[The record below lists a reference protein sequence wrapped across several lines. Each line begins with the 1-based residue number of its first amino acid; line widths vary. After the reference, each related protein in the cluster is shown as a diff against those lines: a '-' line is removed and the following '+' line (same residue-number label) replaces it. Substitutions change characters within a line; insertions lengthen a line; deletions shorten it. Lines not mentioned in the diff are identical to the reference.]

1 MMFLSRKRNKKS
13 RFKLF
18 SGNPTSASWGT
29 LIPTNVTRVVAGDDF
44 SFQPGVGVQAL
55 PVVAPFMGNVCVK
68 KEYFFIPDRI
78 YNIDRQLNFQGVTDT
93 PNTVYKPSMAPPIPF
108 DISVASGETISIEVS
123 DVQTA
128 YPVGSLSAIVGP
140 GSLADYMGEA
150 PGSLVTGVIDLT
162 PYVGYIDIYYNYYLN
177 QQYDLVPTSLAGTV
191 SDSAMEY
198 PFYLPVSALE
208 IYLRT
213 IKTTPNTSPAIRE
226 DESVSYSTNV
236 SAALKAVGA
245 MGPVDFGMFG
255 WSFFTGRQSLFQR
268 GFPSYYLEAW
278 LKTSS
283 FTDAAVDVSTSG
295 NSVSMRNITFASRM
309 QRYMDL
315 AFAGGGRNSDFYE
328 SQFDVKLSQDNT
340 CPAFLGSDSFDM
352 NVNTLYQTTGFDDN
366 SSPLGSFSGQLSGG
380 TRFRRRNYH
389 FNDDGYFMEITSI
402 VPRVYYPSYINP
414 TSRQISL
421 GQQYA
426 PALDN
431 IAMQG
436 LKASTVFGEVQSLGA
451 TNPSYANAAL
461 TIPGFKLQAVNYVGY
476 EPAWSELMT
485 AVSKPHGRLCNDL
498 DYWVLSRDY
507 GRNISHVMDSPAYSD
522 FIKAAGTYVD
532 ELSLQRLTAFFKRIY
547 VSPSSCPY
555 ILCGD
560 FNYVFYDQRPT
571 AENFILDNVA
581 DIVVFREKSK
591 VNVATTL

>member
-1 MMFLSRKRNKKS
+1 M
-13 RFKLF
+13 
-18 SGNPTSASWGT
+18 
-29 LIPTNVTRVVAGDDF
+29 
-44 SFQPGVGVQAL
+44 
-55 PVVAPFMGNVCVK
+55 
-68 KEYFFIPDRI
+68 
-78 YNIDRQLNFQGVTDT
+78 
-93 PNTVYKPSMAPPIPF
+93 
-108 DISVASGETISIEVS
+108 
-123 DVQTA
+123 
-128 YPVGSLSAIVGP
+128 
-140 GSLADYMGEA
+140 
-150 PGSLVTGVIDLT
+150 
-162 PYVGYIDIYYNYYLN
+162 
-177 QQYDLVPTSLAGTV
+177 VPTSLAGTV
-191 SDSAMEY
+191 ADSAMEY
-198 PFYLPVSALE
+198 PYFLPVSELE

-213 IKTTPNTSPAIRE
+213 IKTTPNISPAERV
-226 DESVSYSTNV
+226 DDAVSYSTNV
-236 SAALKAVGA
+236 RAALEAVGSAAFK
-245 MGPVDFGMFG
+245 
-255 WSFFTGRQSLFQR
+255 WNFFTGRQSLFQR
-268 GFPSYYLEAW
+268 SFPSYYLEAW

-283 FTDAAVDVSTSG
+283 FTDAAVDISTSG

-328 SQFDVKLSQDNT
+328 SQFDVKLGQDNT

-352 NVNTLYQTTGFDDN
+352 NVNTLYQTTGFED
-366 SSPLGSFSGQLSGG
+366 SASPLGAFSGQLSGG

-436 LKASTVFGEVQSLGA
+436 LKASTVFGEVQNIGTA
-451 TNPSYANAAL
+451 DVSYKNSAL
-461 TIPGFKLQAVNYVGY
+461 FIPGFKARELDYIGY

-498 DYWVLSRDY
+498 DYWVISRDY
-507 GRNISHVMDSPAYSD
+507 GRTLSYVMDTPAYKE
-522 FIKAAGTYVD
+522 FIKAAGTYID

>member
-18 SGNPTSASWGT
+18 SGNPTSTGWGT
-29 LIPTNVTRVVAGDDF
+29 LVPTNVTRVIAGDDF

-55 PVVAPFMGNVCVK
+55 PIVAPFMGSVCVK

-78 YNIDRQLNFQGVTDT
+78 YNVDRQLNFQGVTDT

-108 DISVASGETISIEVS
+108 DILNPVGAKIAISVS
-123 DVQTA
+123 DIQTNL
-128 YPVGSLSAIVGP
+128 PLKSLANIVGP

-150 PGSLVTGVIDLT
+150 PGSIVTGVIDLT
-162 PYVGYIDIYYNYYLN
+162 PYIGYIDIYYNYYLN

-198 PFYLPVSALE
+198 PYYLSVSELE
-208 IYLRT
+208 TYLRN
-213 IKTTPNTSPAIRE
+213 IKTKSNISPAVRE
-226 DESVSYSTNV
+226 GDSVSYSTNV
-236 SAALKAVGA
+236 WAALNATDSEA
-245 MGPVDFGMFG
+245 FT
-255 WSFFTGRQSLFQR
+255 WNFFTGRQSLFQR

-283 FTDAAVDVSTSG
+283 FSDAAVDVSTSG
-295 NSVSMRNITFASRM
+295 STVSMRNITFASRM

-328 SQFDVKLSQDNT
+328 SQFDVKLTQDNT

-352 NVNTLYQTTGFDDN
+352 NVNTLYQTTGFEDS

-402 VPRVYYPSYINP
+402 IPRVYYPSYINP

-436 LKASTVFGEVQSLGA
+436 LKASTIFGEVQNLGA
-451 TNPSYANAAL
+451 SDTSYADSIL
-461 TIPGFKLQAVNYVGY
+461 IIPGFKAQNNQYVGY

-507 GRNISHVMDSPAYSD
+507 GRNLSSVMDSKAYGD
-522 FIKAAGTYVD
+522 FISAAGTDID

-571 AENFILDNVA
+571 AENFVLDNVA

>member
-29 LIPTNVTRVVAGDDF
+29 LIPTNLTRVVAGDDF

-55 PVVAPFMGNVCVK
+55 PIVAPFMGNVCVK

-93 PNTVYKPSMAPPIPF
+93 PNTVYKPSMAPGVPYDLTASPSEEIWISLGDMQNLVPSGNLA
-108 DISVASGETISIEVS
+108 DIVA
-123 DVQTA
+123 
-128 YPVGSLSAIVGP
+128 P

-150 PGSLVTGVIDLT
+150 PGSIVTGVIDLT
-162 PYVGYIDIYYNYYLN
+162 PYIGYIDIYYNYYLN
-177 QQYDLVPTSLAGTV
+177 QQYDLVPTALAGTV
-191 SDSAMEY
+191 SDSALEY
-198 PFYLPVSALE
+198 PYYLTVSELE
-208 IYLRT
+208 TYLRT

-226 DESVSYSTNV
+226 DSSASYSTNV
-236 SAALKAVGA
+236 QAAINAVGSEA
-245 MGPVDFGMFG
+245 FKWP
-255 WSFFTGRQSLFQR
+255 FFASRQSLFQR

-283 FTDAAVDVSTSG
+283 FSDAAVDISTVG

-328 SQFDVKLSQDNT
+328 SQFDVKLNQDNT

-352 NVNTLYQTTGFDDN
+352 NVNTLYQTTGFEDG
-366 SSPLGSFSGQLSGG
+366 SSPLGAFSGQLSGG

-431 IAMQG
+431 IAMQ
-436 LKASTVFGEVQSLGA
+436 AIQARTVFGETQNVDA
-451 TNPSYANAAL
+451 TTVNYTASNL
-461 TIPGFKLQAVNYVGY
+461 VIPGFSVVNDSIGY

-498 DYWVLSRDY
+498 DYWVLTRDY
-507 GRNISHVMDSPAYSD
+507 GRNLSYIMDTKAYQD
-522 FIKAAGTYVD
+522 FIAAVGGHVE

-547 VSPSSCPY
+547 DSPSSCPY

-560 FNYVFYDQRPT
+560 FNYVFYDQRLT
-571 AENFILDNVA
+571 AENFVLDNVA

>member
-29 LIPTNVTRVVAGDDF
+29 LIPTNVTRVIAGDDF

-55 PVVAPFMGNVCVK
+55 PIVAPFLGNVCVK

-78 YNIDRQLNFQGVTDT
+78 YNIERQLNFQGVTDT
-93 PNTVYKPSMAPPIPF
+93 PNTVYKPTMAPPVPF
-108 DISVASGETISIEVS
+108 DIDSSTGGEISISLSEVQS
-123 DVQTA
+123 NL
-128 YPVGSLSAIVGP
+128 PNGSLGEIVGP

-150 PGSLVTGVIDLT
+150 PGSIVTEVLDLT
-162 PYVGYIDIYYNYYLN
+162 PYIGYIDIYYNYYLN
-177 QQYDLVPTSLAGTV
+177 QQYNLVPTSLAGTV
-191 SDSAMEY
+191 SDSMMDY
-198 PFYLPVSALE
+198 PYYLYVSDLE
-208 IYLRT
+208 AYLRT
-213 IKTTPNTSPAIRE
+213 IKTTPNTRPAIRE
-226 DESVSYSTNV
+226 NSAVSYSTNV
-236 SAALKAVGA
+236 DAALKAVSYKVFDW
-245 MGPVDFGMFG
+245 P
-255 WSFFTGRQSLFQR
+255 FFTGRQSLFQR
-268 GFPSYYLEAW
+268 AFPSYYLEAW

-283 FTDAAVDVSTSG
+283 FTDAAVDVSTAG

-328 SQFDVKLSQDNT
+328 SQFDVKLDQDNA

-352 NVNTLYQTTGFDDN
+352 NVNTLYQTTGFEDN

-414 TSRQISL
+414 TSRQFSL

-436 LKASTVFGEVQSLGA
+436 LKASTVFGEVKSLGA
-451 TNPSYANAAL
+451 TTPTYTNGAL
-461 TIPGFKLQAVNYVGY
+461 TVPGFVLQDSNYVGY

-507 GRNISHVMDSPAYSD
+507 GRNISHVMDSKAYSN
-522 FIKAAGTYVD
+522 FISAAGLYID

-560 FNYVFYDQRPT
+560 FNYVFYDQRAT

>member
-29 LIPTNVTRVVAGDDF
+29 LIPTNVTRVIAGDDF

-55 PVVAPFMGNVCVK
+55 PIVAPFMGSVCIK

-78 YNIDRQLNFQGVTDT
+78 YNVDRQLNFQGVTDT

-108 DISVASGETISIEVS
+108 DITISSGQAIEIPVS
-123 DVQTA
+123 DVQTNL
-128 YPVGSLSAIVGP
+128 PLGSLGNIVGP
-140 GSLADYMGEA
+140 SSLADYMGEA
-150 PGSLVTGVIDLT
+150 PGSIVTGVIDLT
-162 PYVGYIDIYYNYYLN
+162 PYIGYIDIYYNYYLN

-191 SDSAMEY
+191 SDSAMDY
-198 PFYLPVSALE
+198 PYYLTVNELE
-208 IYLRT
+208 TYLRN
-213 IKTTPNTSPAIRE
+213 IKTKSNISPAIRE
-226 DESVSYSTNV
+226 GDSASYSTNV
-236 SAALKAVGA
+236 QAALNATDSEA
-245 MGPVDFGMFG
+245 FT
-255 WSFFTGRQSLFQR
+255 WNFFTGRQSLFQR

-283 FTDAAVDVSTSG
+283 FTDAAIDISTSG

-352 NVNTLYQTTGFDDN
+352 NVNTLYQTTGFEDN
-366 SSPLGSFSGQLSGG
+366 SSPLGAFSGQLSGG

-436 LKASTVFGEVQSLGA
+436 LKASTVFGEVQNLGA
-451 TNPSYANAAL
+451 TAVSYNKYSL
-461 TIPGFKLQAVNYVGY
+461 IIPGFKMQDLDYVGY

-498 DYWVLSRDY
+498 DYWVVSRDY
-507 GRNISHVMDSPAYSD
+507 GRNLSSVMDSKAYGD
-522 FIKAAGTYVD
+522 FISAAGTGIN

-560 FNYVFYDQRPT
+560 FNYVFYDQRAT
-571 AENFILDNVA
+571 AENFVLDNVA

>member
-29 LIPTNVTRVVAGDDF
+29 LIPTNVTRVIAGDDF

-55 PVVAPFMGNVCVK
+55 PIVAPFMGNVCVK

-78 YNIDRQLNFQGVTDT
+78 YNVDRQLNFQGVTDT
-93 PNTVYKPSMAPPIPF
+93 PNTVYKPSMAPPVPF
-108 DISVASGETISIEVS
+108 DILNPSGAKIAISVS
-123 DVQTA
+123 DVQTNL
-128 YPVGSLSAIVGP
+128 PLRSLGNIVAP

-150 PGSLVTGVIDLT
+150 PGSIVTGVIDLT
-162 PYVGYIDIYYNYYLN
+162 PYIGYIDIYYNYYLN

-191 SDSAMEY
+191 SDSATEY
-198 PFYLPVSALE
+198 PYYLTVSELE
-208 IYLRT
+208 TYLRN
-213 IKTTPNTSPAIRE
+213 IKTKSNPSPAVR
-226 DESVSYSTNV
+226 DNDAVSYSTNV
-236 SAALKAVGA
+236 WAALNASDSEA
-245 MGPVDFGMFG
+245 FT

-283 FTDAAVDVSTSG
+283 FSDAAVDVSTSG
-295 NSVSMRNITFASRM
+295 STVSMRNITFASRM

-328 SQFDVKLSQDNT
+328 SQFDVKLNQDNT

-352 NVNTLYQTTGFDDN
+352 NVNALYQTTGFEDN

-451 TNPSYANAAL
+451 PNPTYDSSIL
-461 TIPGFKLQAVNYVGY
+461 TISGFKLQDNKYVGY

-507 GRNISHVMDSPAYSD
+507 GRNLASVMDSKAYSD
-522 FIKAAGTYVD
+522 FIAAAGTGID

-571 AENFILDNVA
+571 AENFVLDNVA

>member
-55 PVVAPFMGNVCVK
+55 PIVAPFLGSVCVK

-78 YNIDRQLNFQGVTDT
+78 YNVDRQLNFQGVTDT
-93 PNTVYKPSMAPPIPF
+93 PNAVYKPSMAPPIPF
-108 DISVASGETISIEVS
+108 DTANPSGGEIDISVS
-123 DVQTA
+123 DMQTDS
-128 YPVGSLSAIVGP
+128 PLGSLSNIVGP

-150 PGSLVTGVIDLT
+150 PGSIVAGVIDLT
-162 PYVGYIDIYYNYYLN
+162 PYIGYIDIYYNYYLN

-191 SDSAMEY
+191 SDRAMEY
-198 PFYLPVSALE
+198 PYYLSASELE
-208 IYLRT
+208 TYLRN
-213 IKTTPNTSPAIRE
+213 IKTISIISPAIRE
-226 DESVSYSTNV
+226 DNSVSFSTNV
-236 SAALKAVGA
+236 EAALKAVGSA
-245 MGPVDFGMFG
+245 AFY

-283 FTDAAVDVSTSG
+283 FADAAVDISTSG

-328 SQFDVKLSQDNT
+328 SQFDVKLTQDNT

-352 NVNTLYQTTGFDDN
+352 NVNTLYQTTGFEDN
-366 SSPLGSFSGQLSGG
+366 SSPLGAFSGQLSGG

-402 VPRVYYPSYINP
+402 IPRVYYPSYINP
-414 TSRQISL
+414 TSRQTSL

-436 LKASTVFGEVQSLGA
+436 LKASTVFGEVHNIGA
-451 TNPSYANAAL
+451 LNQSYANNVL
-461 TIPGFKLQAVNYVGY
+461 TIPGFKTQNLNYIGY

-498 DYWVLSRDY
+498 DYWALSRDY
-507 GRNISHVMDSPAYSD
+507 GRTLSYIMDSPAYSD
-522 FIKAAGTYVD
+522 FIKAVGTHVD

-560 FNYVFYDQRPT
+560 FNYVFYDQRAA

>member
-13 RFKLF
+13 RFKLL

-44 SFQPGVGVQAL
+44 SFQPSVGVQAL
-55 PVVAPFMGNVCVK
+55 PIVAPFLGNVCVK

-78 YNIDRQLNFQGVTDT
+78 YNIERQLNFQGVTDT
-93 PNTVYKPSMAPPIPF
+93 PNTVHKPSVAPPIPF
-108 DISVASGETISIEVS
+108 DISNPSGDEVGIAVS
-123 DVQTA
+123 DVQTNL
-128 YPVGSLSAIVGP
+128 PLGSLSMIVGP

-150 PGSLVTGVIDLT
+150 PGSIVTGVLDFT
-162 PYVGYIDIYYNYYLN
+162 PYIGYIDIYYNYYLN

-191 SDSAMEY
+191 SDSMMEY
-198 PFYLPVSALE
+198 PYYMPVSYLE
-208 IYLRT
+208 TYLRT
-213 IKTTPNTSPAIRE
+213 IKTTPNTSPAVRE
-226 DESVSYSTNV
+226 GSDASYSTNV
-236 SAALKAVGA
+236 EAALKAFNYA
-245 MGPVDFGMFG
+245 AFDWPH
-255 WSFFTGRQSLFQR
+255 FTGRQSLFQR
-268 GFPSYYLEAW
+268 AFPSYYLEAW
-278 LKTSS
+278 LNTSS
-283 FTDAAVDVSTSG
+283 FVDAAVDISTAG
-295 NSVSMRNITFASRM
+295 NSVTMRNITFASRM

-328 SQFDVKLSQDNT
+328 SQFDVKLDQDNT

-352 NVNTLYQTTGFDDN
+352 NVNTLYQTTGFEDN
-366 SSPLGSFSGQLSGG
+366 SSPLGAFSGQLSGG

-451 TNPSYANAAL
+451 TAPKYANYFL
-461 TIPGFKLQAVNYVGY
+461 NVPGFKLQDVDYVGY

-485 AVSKPHGRLCNDL
+485 AVSKPHGRLCGDL

-507 GRNISHVMDSPAYSD
+507 GRNISHVMDSVAYGD
-522 FIKAAGTYVD
+522 FASAAGSSID
-532 ELSLQRLTAFFKRIY
+532 ELSLQRLAAFFKRIY

-560 FNYVFYDQRPT
+560 FNYVFYDQRTT
-571 AENFILDNVA
+571 AENFVLDNVA

>member
-55 PVVAPFMGNVCVK
+55 PIVAPFMGNVCVK

-93 PNTVYKPSMAPPIPF
+93 PKTVYKPSMAPPMPYDPTVSASEEIA
-108 DISVASGETISIEVS
+108 ISFTDMQTKAPSGDLSTIVA
-123 DVQTA
+123 
-128 YPVGSLSAIVGP
+128 P

-150 PGSLVTGVIDLT
+150 PGSIVVGVIDLT
-162 PYVGYIDIYYNYYLN
+162 PYIGYIDIYYNYYLN
-177 QQYDLVPTSLAGTV
+177 QQYNLVPTSLAGTV
-191 SDSAMEY
+191 SDSALEY
-198 PFYLPVSALE
+198 PYYLDVSELE
-208 IYLRT
+208 SYLRT

-226 DESVSYSTNV
+226 DSSVSYSTNV
-236 SAALKAVGA
+236 QAAINAVGSSA
-245 MGPVDFGMFG
+245 FN

-268 GFPSYYLEAW
+268 AFPSYYLEAW

-283 FTDAAVDVSTSG
+283 FTDAAVNVSVSG
-295 NSVSMRNITFASRM
+295 NSASMRNITFASRM

-352 NVNTLYQTTGFDDN
+352 NVNTLYQTTGFDNDT
-366 SSPLGSFSGQLSGG
+366 SPLGSFSGQLSGG

-436 LKASTVFGEVQSLGA
+436 LKASTVFGETQNSDATTVRYTSPSLV
-451 TNPSYANAAL
+451 
-461 TIPGFKLQAVNYVGY
+461 IPGFRVQDAYIGY

-485 AVSKPHGRLCNDL
+485 AVSKSHGRLCNDL
-498 DYWVLSRDY
+498 DYWVLTRDY
-507 GRNISHVMDSPAYSD
+507 GRNISYIMDTKAYQD
-522 FIKAAGTYVD
+522 FVAAAGD
-532 ELSLQRLTAFFKRIY
+532 SIEELSLQRLTAFFKRIY
-547 VSPSSCPY
+547 DSPSSCPY

>member
-29 LIPTNVTRVVAGDDF
+29 LIPTNVTRVIAGDDF

-55 PVVAPFMGNVCVK
+55 PIVAPFLGNVCVK

-108 DISVASGETISIEVS
+108 DITRTSGDAISFSVSTL
-123 DVQTA
+123 QTDS
-128 YPVGSLSAIVGP
+128 PGGSLGCIVGP

-150 PGSLVTGVIDLT
+150 PGSIVTNVIDLT
-162 PYVGYIDIYYNYYLN
+162 PYIGYIDIYYNYYLN
-177 QQYDLVPTSLAGTV
+177 QQYDLIPTCLAGTV
-191 SDSAMEY
+191 SDSAIEY
-198 PFYLPVSALE
+198 PYYLFVSELE
-208 IYLRT
+208 SYLRT
-213 IKTTPNTSPAIRE
+213 IKTTPITSPAIRE
-226 DESVSYSTNV
+226 DDSASYSTNV
-236 SAALKAVGA
+236 DAALKTVNSEA
-245 MGPVDFGMFG
+245 FL
-255 WSFFTGRQSLFQR
+255 WQFFTGRQSLFQR
-268 GFPSYYLEAW
+268 GFPSYYLETW

-283 FTDAAVDVSTSG
+283 FVDAAADVSTSG
-295 NSVSMRNITFASRM
+295 GSVSMRNITFASRM

-352 NVNTLYQTTGFDDN
+352 NVNTLYQTTGFEDS
-366 SSPLGSFSGQLSGG
+366 SSPLGAFSGQLSGG

-414 TSRQISL
+414 TSRQVSL

-436 LKASTVFGEVQSLGA
+436 LKASTVFGEVQNLGVV
-451 TNPSYANAAL
+451 NPTYANSTL
-461 TIPGFKLQAVNYVGY
+461 VVPGFRVQNLDYIGY

-507 GRNISHVMDSPAYSD
+507 GRNISSLMDTPAYKE
-522 FIKAAGTYVD
+522 FVKVAGTGID

-571 AENFILDNVA
+571 AENFVLDNVA

-591 VNVATTL
+591 VNVSTTL

>member
-29 LIPTNVTRVVAGDDF
+29 LIPTNVTRVIAGDDF

-55 PVVAPFMGNVCVK
+55 PIVAPFMGSVCVK

-93 PNTVYKPSMAPPIPF
+93 PNTVYKPSIAPPIPF
-108 DISVASGETISIEVS
+108 DIEKSSGDKIDLKVADI
-123 DVQTA
+123 QTDL
-128 YPVGSLSAIVGP
+128 PTGSLGCIVGP

-150 PGSLVTGVIDLT
+150 PGSIVTGIIDLT
-162 PYVGYIDIYYNYYLN
+162 PYIGYLDIYYNYYVN
-177 QQYDLVPTSLAGTV
+177 QQYDLIPTSLAGTL
-191 SDSAMEY
+191 SDSSLEY
-198 PFYLPVSALE
+198 PYYLTVSELE
-208 IYLRT
+208 TYLRN
-213 IKTTPNTSPAIRE
+213 IKTKQNISPAVR
-226 DESVSYSTNV
+226 SGSVVSYSTNV
-236 SAALKAVGA
+236 WAALNAVDAAQSG
-245 MGPVDFGMFG
+245 VFG

-268 GFPSYYLEAW
+268 SFPSYYLEAW

-283 FTDAAVDVSTSG
+283 FSDAAIDVSTSG

-352 NVNTLYQTTGFDDN
+352 NVNTLYQTTGFEDT
-366 SSPLGSFSGQLSGG
+366 SSPLGAFSGQLSGG

-451 TNPSYANAAL
+451 TGVSYANSFL
-461 TIPGFKLQAVNYVGY
+461 SIPGFKLQDVNYIGY

-507 GRNISHVMDSPAYSD
+507 GRNLLSVMDTPAYKN
-522 FIKAAGTYVD
+522 FIAAAVPHTE
-532 ELSLQRLTAFFKRIY
+532 ELSLQRLVAFLRRIY

-571 AENFILDNVA
+571 AENFVLDNVA

>member
-29 LIPTNVTRVVAGDDF
+29 LIPTNVTRVIAGDDF

-55 PVVAPFMGNVCVK
+55 PIVAPFMGSVCVK

-108 DISVASGETISIEVS
+108 DVGTPMGDKIDIKVS
-123 DVQTA
+123 DIQTDLPSA
-128 YPVGSLSAIVGP
+128 SLGLIVGP

-150 PGSLVTGVIDLT
+150 PGSIVTGVIDLT
-162 PYVGYIDIYYNYYLN
+162 PYIGYIDIYYNYYLN
-177 QQYDLVPTSLAGTV
+177 QQYSLVPTSLAGTV
-191 SDSAMEY
+191 AD
-198 PFYLPVSALE
+198 SALE
-208 IYLRT
+208 YPYYLAVSELENYLRT
-213 IKTTPNTSPAIRE
+213 IKTTPNTSPAIRA
-226 DESVSYSTNV
+226 DDSASYSTNV
-236 SAALKAVGA
+236 DAALNAVSGEA
-245 MGPVDFGMFG
+245 FL
-255 WSFFTGRQSLFQR
+255 WNFFTGRQSLFQR

-283 FTDAAVDVSTSG
+283 FTDAAVDISVSG

-352 NVNTLYQTTGFDDN
+352 NVNTLYQTTGFEDN
-366 SSPLGSFSGQLSGG
+366 SSPLGAFSGQLSGG

-436 LKASTVFGEVQSLGA
+436 LKASTVFGEVQNLGA
-451 TNPSYANAAL
+451 VDVSYANSL
-461 TIPGFKLQAVNYVGY
+461 LSIPGFKLQDLNYIGY

-507 GRNISHVMDSPAYSD
+507 GRNLASVMDAPAYRD

>member
-18 SGNPTSASWGT
+18 SGNPTSTGWGT
-29 LIPTNVTRVVAGDDF
+29 LIPTNVTRVIAGDDF
-44 SFQPGVGVQAL
+44 SIQPGVGVQAL
-55 PVVAPFMGNVCVK
+55 PIVAPFMGNVCIK

-78 YNIDRQLNFQGVTDT
+78 YNVDRQLNFQGVTDT
-93 PNTVYKPSMAPPIPF
+93 PNAVYKPSMAPPVPF
-108 DISVASGETISIEVS
+108 DILNPSGAKISILVS
-123 DVQTA
+123 DLQTNLPLKA
-128 YPVGSLSAIVGP
+128 LGDIVGP

-150 PGSLVTGVIDLT
+150 PGSIVTGVIDLT
-162 PYVGYIDIYYNYYLN
+162 PYIGYIDIYYNYYLN

-191 SDSAMEY
+191 SDSALEY
-198 PFYLPVSALE
+198 PYYLTVSELE
-208 IYLRT
+208 TYLRN
-213 IKTTPNTSPAIRE
+213 IKTKSNFSPAIRE
-226 DESVSYSTNV
+226 NVSASYSTNV
-236 SAALKAVGA
+236 EAALNAVDSEA
-245 MGPVDFGMFG
+245 FT
-255 WSFFTGRQSLFQR
+255 WNFFTGRQSLFQR

-283 FTDAAVDVSTSG
+283 FSDAAVDVSTSG
-295 NSVSMRNITFASRM
+295 STVSMRNITFASRM

-328 SQFDVKLSQDNT
+328 SQFDVKLNQDNT

-352 NVNTLYQTTGFDDN
+352 NVNTLYQTTGFEDS
-366 SSPLGSFSGQLSGG
+366 SSPLGAFSGQLSGG

-451 TNPSYANAAL
+451 TAVSYANSAL
-461 TIPGFKLQAVNYVGY
+461 SIPGFKAQNNKYVGY

-507 GRNISHVMDSPAYSD
+507 GRNLVSVMDSKAYSD
-522 FIKAAGTYVD
+522 FITAAGTGID
-532 ELSLQRLTAFFKRIY
+532 ELSLQRLTAFLKRIY

>member
-55 PVVAPFMGNVCVK
+55 PIVAPFMGNVSVK

-78 YNIDRQLNFQGVTDT
+78 YNVNRQLNFQGVTDT
-93 PNTVYKPSMAPPIPF
+93 PNTVYKPSIAPPIPF
-108 DISVASGETISIEVS
+108 DATSPSGDKIGISLS
-123 DVQTA
+123 DLQSNL
-128 YPVGSLSAIVGP
+128 PLGSLGEIVGP

-150 PGSLVTGVIDLT
+150 PGSIVVSAIDLT
-162 PYVGYIDIYYNYYLN
+162 PYIGYMDIYYNYYLN

-191 SDSAMEY
+191 SDSAREY
-198 PFYLPVSALE
+198 PYYLKVSALE
-208 IYLRT
+208 NYLRA
-213 IKTTPNTSPAIRE
+213 IKTTPNTSPAIRAN
-226 DESVSYSTNV
+226 SRASYSTNV
-236 SAALKAVGA
+236 EAALESIDYEA
-245 MGPVDFGMFG
+245 FT
-255 WSFFTGRQSLFQR
+255 WNFFTGRQSLFQR

-283 FTDAAVDVSTSG
+283 FVDATVDVSTSG

-328 SQFDVKLSQDNT
+328 SQFDVKLNQDNT

-352 NVNTLYQTTGFDDN
+352 NVNTLYQTTGFEDS
-366 SSPLGSFSGQLSGG
+366 SSPLGAFSGQLSGG

-402 VPRVYYPSYINP
+402 VPRVYYPSYVNP

-436 LKASTVFGEVQSLGA
+436 LKVSTVFGEVQSIGA
-451 TNPSYANAAL
+451 TNPTYANSVL
-461 TIPGFKLQAVNYVGY
+461 SVPGFKVQDSEYVGY

-485 AVSKPHGRLCNDL
+485 AVSKSHGRLCNDL

-507 GRNISHVMDSPAYSD
+507 GRNLSHVMDSKAYKD
-522 FIKAAGTYVD
+522 FVSAAGSGVD
-532 ELSLQRLTAFFKRIY
+532 ELSLQRLTTFLKRIY
-547 VSPSSCPY
+547 ISPSSCPY

>member
-29 LIPTNVTRVVAGDDF
+29 LIPTNVTRVIAGDDF

-55 PVVAPFMGNVCVK
+55 PIVAPFLGNVCVK

-78 YNIDRQLNFQGVTDT
+78 YNIERQLNFQGITDT
-93 PNTVYKPSMAPPIPF
+93 PNAVYKPSMAPPIPF
-108 DISVASGETISIEVS
+108 DISVASGEVVDIPVS
-123 DVQTA
+123 DMQTN
-128 YPVGSLSAIVGP
+128 YPLGGLGEIVGP

-150 PGSLVTGVIDLT
+150 PGSIVASVIDLT
-162 PYVGYIDIYYNYYLN
+162 PYIGYIDIYYNYYLN

-191 SDSAMEY
+191 SDSALEY
-198 PFYLPVSALE
+198 PYYLSVSELE
-208 IYLRT
+208 SYLRT

-226 DESVSYSTNV
+226 DGTVSYSTNV
-236 SAALKAVGA
+236 EAALRAVGS
-245 MGPVDFGMFG
+245 DSFT
-255 WSFFTGRQSLFQR
+255 WKFFTGRQSLFQR
-268 GFPSYYLEAW
+268 AFPSYYLEAW

-283 FTDAAVDVSTSG
+283 FVNAAVDVSASDG
-295 NSVSMRNITFASRM
+295 SVSMRNITFASRM

-328 SQFDVKLSQDNT
+328 SQFDVKLDQDNT

-352 NVNTLYQTTGFDDN
+352 NVNTLYQTTGFEDN
-366 SSPLGSFSGQLSGG
+366 SSPLGAFSGQLSGG

-402 VPRVYYPSYINP
+402 VPRVYYPSYVNP

-436 LKASTVFGEVQSLGA
+436 LKASTVFGEVQSVGA
-451 TNPSYANAAL
+451 ALPSYANSVFSV
-461 TIPGFKLQAVNYVGY
+461 PGFKLQNSDYVGY

-507 GRNISHVMDSPAYSD
+507 GRNISHVMDTPAYGA
-522 FIKAAGTYVD
+522 FISAAGSKID

-560 FNYVFYDQRPT
+560 FNYVFYDQRAT

>member
-55 PVVAPFMGNVCVK
+55 PIVAPFLGNVCVK

-78 YNIDRQLNFQGVTDT
+78 YNIDRQLNFQGVTDS
-93 PNTVYKPSMAPPIPF
+93 PSTVYKPSIAPPVPY
-108 DISVASGETISIEVS
+108 DLTVSSGEEISIPYTKM
-123 DVQTA
+123 QTN
-128 YPVGSLSAIVGP
+128 YPDGSLADIVAP

-150 PGSLVTGVIDLT
+150 AGSVVTGVVDMT
-162 PYVGYIDIYYNYYLN
+162 PYIGYIDIFYNYYLN
-177 QQYDLVPTSLAGTV
+177 QQYDYAPTSLAGTV
-191 SDSAMEY
+191 SDWNTDIPY
-198 PFYLPVSALE
+198 YVLVSDLE
-208 IYLRT
+208 VLLRT
-213 IKTTPNTSPAIRE
+213 IKTTPNTSPAVRV
-226 DESVSYSTNV
+226 DSSVSYSTNIL
-236 SAALKAVGA
+236 AAIRALSR
-245 MGPVDFGMFG
+245 DFFG
-255 WSFFTGRQSLFQR
+255 WRWFTGRQSLFQR

-283 FTDAAVDVSTSG
+283 FVDAAADVSVSG

-328 SQFDVKLSQDNT
+328 SQFDVKLNQDNT

-352 NVNTLYQTTGFDDN
+352 NVNTLYQTTGFEDN

-436 LKASTVFGEVQSLGA
+436 LKASTVFGETESVGA
-451 TNPSYANAAL
+451 TSAKYTAPNL
-461 TIPGFKLQAVNYVGY
+461 IIPGFKSRTGYVGY

-485 AVSKPHGRLCNDL
+485 AVSKPHGRLCGDL
-498 DYWVLSRDY
+498 DYWVLTRDY
-507 GRNISHVMDSPAYSD
+507 GRNLSYVMDSKAYQD
-522 FIKAAGTYVD
+522 FIAAAGNNVD
-532 ELSLQRLTAFFKRIY
+532 ELTLQRLTAFFKRIY
-547 VSPSSCPY
+547 QSASSCPY

>member
-29 LIPTNVTRVVAGDDF
+29 LIPTNLTRVVAGDDF

-55 PVVAPFMGNVCVK
+55 PIVAPFMGNVCVK

-78 YNIDRQLNFQGVTDT
+78 YNVDRQLNFQGVTDA
-93 PNTVYKPSMAPPIPF
+93 PNTVYKPSMAPPVPY
-108 DISVASGETISIEVS
+108 DLTVSSGEEVHINIT
-123 DVQTA
+123 DMQNLVPDA
-128 YPVGSLSAIVGP
+128 DGNLACIVAP

-150 PGSLVTGVIDLT
+150 PGSIVTGVIDLT
-162 PYVGYIDIYYNYYLN
+162 PYIGYIDIYYNYYLN
-177 QQYDLVPTSLAGTV
+177 QQYNLAPTALAGAV
-191 SDSAMEY
+191 SDSATEY
-198 PFYLPVSALE
+198 PYYLTVSDLE
-208 IYLRT
+208 TYLRT
-213 IKTTPNTSPAIRE
+213 IKTTPNTSPAIRV
-226 DESVSYSTNV
+226 DDSASYSANV
-236 SAALKAVGA
+236 QAAINAVGSLA
-245 MGPVDFGMFG
+245 FRWP
-255 WSFFTGRQSLFQR
+255 FFASRYSLFQR

-283 FTDAAVDVSTSG
+283 FVDAAVDVSVSG

-328 SQFDVKLSQDNT
+328 SQFDVKLNQDNT

-352 NVNTLYQTTGFDDN
+352 NVNTLYQTTGFEDN
-366 SSPLGSFSGQLSGG
+366 SSPLGAFSGQLSGG

-436 LKASTVFGEVQSLGA
+436 LKASTVFGETENIGA
-451 TNPSYANAAL
+451 TSVSYTAPNL
-461 TIPGFKLQAVNYVGY
+461 IIPGFKAQTAYIGY

-498 DYWVLSRDY
+498 DYWVLTRDY
-507 GRNISHVMDSPAYSD
+507 GRNLSYVMDSKAYGD
-522 FIKAAGTYVD
+522 FISAVGTYVD
-532 ELSLQRLTAFFKRIY
+532 ELALQRLTAFFKRIY
-547 VSPSSCPY
+547 DSPSSCPY

>member
-1 MMFLSRKRNKKS
+1 MAMMFLSRKRNKKS

-29 LIPTNVTRVVAGDDF
+29 LIPTNVTRVIAGDDF

-55 PVVAPFMGNVCVK
+55 PIVAPFMGNVCVK

-78 YNIDRQLNFQGVTDT
+78 YNVDRQLNFQGVTDT
-93 PNTVYKPSMAPPIPF
+93 PNAVYKPSMAPPIPF
-108 DISVASGETISIEVS
+108 DISVSSGETVEIAAS
-123 DVQTA
+123 DLQTNL
-128 YPVGSLSAIVGP
+128 PQGSLGNIVAP

-150 PGSLVTGVIDLT
+150 PGSIVTGVIDLT
-162 PYVGYIDIYYNYYLN
+162 PYIGYIDIYYNYYVN

-191 SDSAMEY
+191 SDSLLDY
-198 PFYLPVSALE
+198 PYYLAVSDLE
-208 IYLRT
+208 NYLRA
-213 IKTTPNTSPAIRE
+213 IKTTPNTSPAVRA
-226 DESVSYSTNV
+226 DDSASYSTNV
-236 SAALKAVGA
+236 QAALDAIDSKAFV
-245 MGPVDFGMFG
+245 
-255 WSFFTGRQSLFQR
+255 WNFFTGRQSLFQR

-283 FTDAAVDVSTSG
+283 FVGASINVSPSG
-295 NSVSMRNITFASRM
+295 DSVSMRNITFASRM

-328 SQFDVKLSQDNT
+328 SQFDVKLNQDNT

-352 NVNTLYQTTGFDDN
+352 NVNTLYQTTGFEDN
-366 SSPLGSFSGQLSGG
+366 SSPLGAFSGQLSGG

-451 TNPSYANAAL
+451 TGVSYSRNAL
-461 TIPGFKLQAVNYVGY
+461 IIPGFKLQDLNYVGY

-498 DYWVLSRDY
+498 DYWVVSRDY
-507 GRNISHVMDSPAYSD
+507 GRNLSSVMDSKAYGD
-522 FIKAAGTYVD
+522 FISAAGTGID

-571 AENFILDNVA
+571 AENFVLDNVA

>member
-55 PVVAPFMGNVCVK
+55 PIVAPFMGSVCVK

-78 YNIDRQLNFQGVTDT
+78 YNIERQLNFQGITDT

-108 DISVASGETISIEVS
+108 DVSLPSGDKVDISVS
-123 DVQTA
+123 DVQA
-128 YPVGSLSAIVGP
+128 ALPLASLGLIVGP

-150 PGSLVTGVIDLT
+150 PGSIVTGVIDLT
-162 PYVGYIDIYYNYYLN
+162 PYIGYMDIYYNYYLN
-177 QQYDLVPTSLAGTV
+177 QQYNLIPTSLAGTAA
-191 SDSAMEY
+191 D
-198 PFYLPVSALE
+198 SALE
-208 IYLRT
+208 YPYFLDVSELECYLRT
-213 IKTTPNTSPAIRE
+213 IKTTPITSPAIRE
-226 DESVSYSTNV
+226 DDSASYSTNV
-236 SAALKAVGA
+236 DAALKAVAGEA
-245 MGPVDFGMFG
+245 FL
-255 WSFFTGRQSLFQR
+255 WNFFTGRQSLFQR
-268 GFPSYYLEAW
+268 SFPSYYLETW

-283 FTDAAVDVSTSG
+283 FADAAIDVSVSG

-309 QRYMDL
+309 QRYIDL

-352 NVNTLYQTTGFDDN
+352 NVNTLYQTTGFEDN
-366 SSPLGSFSGQLSGG
+366 SSPLGAFSGQLSGG

-436 LKASTVFGEVQSLGA
+436 LKASTVFGEVQNLGA
-451 TNPSYANAAL
+451 NDVSYANFRL
-461 TIPGFKLQAVNYVGY
+461 SIPGFKLQDSNYIGY

-507 GRNISHVMDSPAYSD
+507 GRNLASVMDTPAYSD
-522 FIKAAGTYVD
+522 FIKAAGIYVE

>member
-29 LIPTNVTRVVAGDDF
+29 LIPTNVTRVIAGDDF

-55 PVVAPFMGNVCVK
+55 PIVAPFLGNVCVK

-78 YNIDRQLNFQGVTDT
+78 YNIDRQLNFQGVTNA
-93 PNTVYKPSMAPPIPF
+93 PNTVYKPSMAPSIPF
-108 DISVASGETISIEVS
+108 DIGNPSGDAIAFSVPTL
-123 DVQTA
+123 QTDS
-128 YPVGSLSAIVGP
+128 PGGSLGCIVGP

-150 PGSLVTGVIDLT
+150 PGSIVTGVIDLT

-177 QQYDLVPTSLAGTV
+177 QQYNLVPTSLAGTV
-191 SDSAMEY
+191 SDSALEY
-198 PFYLPVSALE
+198 PYFLTVDELE
-208 IYLRT
+208 SYLRT
-213 IKTTPNTSPAIRE
+213 IKTTPITSPAIRE
-226 DESVSYSTNV
+226 DNSASYSTNV
-236 SAALKAVGA
+236 QAAIDAVGSEA
-245 MGPVDFGMFG
+245 FL
-255 WSFFTGRQSLFQR
+255 WNFFTGRQSLFQR

-283 FTDAAVDVSTSG
+283 FTDAAIDVSTSG

-352 NVNTLYQTTGFDDN
+352 NVNTLYQTTGFEDN
-366 SSPLGSFSGQLSGG
+366 SSPLGAFSGQLSGG

-451 TNPSYANAAL
+451 TNPTYGSSIL
-461 TIPGFKLQAVNYVGY
+461 VIPGFKLQDSNYVGY

-507 GRNISHVMDSPAYSD
+507 GRNLSSVMDTPAYGD
-522 FIKAAGTYVD
+522 FISAAGTSID

-571 AENFILDNVA
+571 AENFVLDNVA

>member
-29 LIPTNVTRVVAGDDF
+29 LIPTNVTRVIAGDDF

-55 PVVAPFMGNVCVK
+55 PIVAPFMGSVCIK

-78 YNIDRQLNFQGVTDT
+78 YNVDRQLNFQGVTDT

-108 DISVASGETISIEVS
+108 DVNAPSGGKVNISVSDMQTDAPSG
-123 DVQTA
+123 A
-128 YPVGSLSAIVGP
+128 LSAIVGP

-150 PGSLVTGVIDLT
+150 PGSVVTGVIDLT
-162 PYVGYIDIYYNYYLN
+162 PYIGYIDIYYNYYLN
-177 QQYDLVPTSLAGTV
+177 QQYSLVPTALAGTV
-191 SDSAMEY
+191 SDAATEY
-198 PFYLPVSALE
+198 PYYLEVSELE
-208 IYLRT
+208 GYLRT
-213 IKTTPNTSPAIRE
+213 IKTTPIISPAVRE
-226 DESVSYSTNV
+226 DDSVSYSTNV
-236 SAALKAVGA
+236 EAALNASNSEA
-245 MGPVDFGMFG
+245 FL

-283 FTDAAVDVSTSG
+283 FTNAAANVSASG

-328 SQFDVKLSQDNT
+328 SQFDVKLNQDNT

-352 NVNTLYQTTGFDDN
+352 NVNTLYQTTGFEDD
-366 SSPLGSFSGQLSGG
+366 SSPLGAFSGQLSGG

-414 TSRQISL
+414 TSRQVSL

-436 LKASTVFGEVQSLGA
+436 LKASTVFGEVHNVGVSSQ
-451 TNPSYANAAL
+451 TYANSVL
-461 TIPGFKLQAVNYVGY
+461 SIPGFKTQNLNYIGY

-507 GRNISHVMDSPAYSD
+507 GRTLSYIMDSSAYGA
-522 FIKAAGTYVD
+522 FIAAAGIHVD

-571 AENFILDNVA
+571 AENFVLDNVA

>member
-18 SGNPTSASWGT
+18 SGNPTSTGWGT
-29 LIPTNVTRVVAGDDF
+29 LIPTNVTRVIAGDDF
-44 SFQPGVGVQAL
+44 SIQPGVGVQAL
-55 PVVAPFMGNVCVK
+55 PIVAPFMGNVCIK

-78 YNIDRQLNFQGVTDT
+78 YNVDRQLNFQGVTDT
-93 PNTVYKPSMAPPIPF
+93 PNAVYKPSMAPSVPF
-108 DISVASGETISIEVS
+108 DLLNPSGSKISILVS
-123 DVQTA
+123 DLQTNL
-128 YPVGSLSAIVGP
+128 PLKSLGDIVAP

-150 PGSLVTGVIDLT
+150 PGSIVTGVIDLT
-162 PYVGYIDIYYNYYLN
+162 PYIGYIDIYYNYYLN

-191 SDSAMEY
+191 SDSALEY
-198 PFYLPVSALE
+198 PYYLPVSELE
-208 IYLRT
+208 TYLRN
-213 IKTTPNTSPAIRE
+213 IKTKPNISPAIRE
-226 DESVSYSTNV
+226 DVSASYSTNV
-236 SAALKAVGA
+236 EAALNAVDSKA
-245 MGPVDFGMFG
+245 FT
-255 WSFFTGRQSLFQR
+255 WNFFTGRQSLFQR

-283 FTDAAVDVSTSG
+283 FSDAAVNVSTSG
-295 NSVSMRNITFASRM
+295 SAVSMRNITFASRM

-328 SQFDVKLSQDNT
+328 SQFDVKLNQDNT

-352 NVNTLYQTTGFDDN
+352 NVNTLYQTTGFEDS
-366 SSPLGSFSGQLSGG
+366 SSPLGAFSGQLSGG

-389 FNDDGYFMEITSI
+389 FNDDGYFMEITSV

-451 TNPSYANAAL
+451 TAVSYANSAL
-461 TIPGFKLQAVNYVGY
+461 SIPGFKAQNNKYVGY

-507 GRNISHVMDSPAYSD
+507 GRNLSFVMDSKAYSD
-522 FIKAAGTYVD
+522 FIAAAGTNID

-571 AENFILDNVA
+571 AENFVLDNVA

>member
-18 SGNPTSASWGT
+18 SGNPTSAGWGT
-29 LIPTNVTRVVAGDDF
+29 LIPTNVTRVIAGDDF

-55 PVVAPFMGNVCVK
+55 PIVAPFMGSVCVK

-78 YNIDRQLNFQGVTDT
+78 YNIERQLNFQGVTDA
-93 PNTVYKPSMAPPIPF
+93 PNTVYKPSMAPQIPF
-108 DISVASGETISIEVS
+108 DASVPTGGDISILVS
-123 DVQTA
+123 DVQTELPLGA
-128 YPVGSLSAIVGP
+128 LGDIVGP

-150 PGSLVTGVIDLT
+150 PGSIVTDVIDLT
-162 PYVGYIDIYYNYYLN
+162 PYIGYADIYYNYYLN
-177 QQYDLVPTSLAGTV
+177 QQYDLAPTSLAGTK

-198 PFYLPVSALE
+198 PYYLSVSELE
-208 IYLRT
+208 AYLRT
-213 IKTTPNTSPAIRE
+213 IKTTPNTAPAIRE
-226 DESVSYSTNV
+226 DNSASYSTNV
-236 SAALKAVGA
+236 GRALQAISSHA
-245 MGPVDFGMFG
+245 FTWNFY
-255 WSFFTGRQSLFQR
+255 TGRQSLFQR

-283 FTDAAVDVSTSG
+283 FVDAAVDVSASG

-328 SQFDVKLSQDNT
+328 SQFDVKLDQDNT

-352 NVNTLYQTTGFDDN
+352 NVNTLYQTTGFEDS

-414 TSRQISL
+414 TSRQVSL

-436 LKASTVFGEVQSLGA
+436 LKASTVFGEVQNLGA
-451 TNPSYANAAL
+451 TNPSFVNSKL
-461 TIPGFKLQAVNYVGY
+461 IIPGFKPQDRNYVGY

-507 GRNISHVMDSPAYSD
+507 GRNLVHVMDSKAYSD
-522 FIKAAGTYVD
+522 FVTAAGSGVD
-532 ELSLQRLTAFFKRIY
+532 ELSLQRLTALFKRIY

>member
-29 LIPTNVTRVVAGDDF
+29 LIPTNLTRVIAGDDF

-55 PVVAPFMGNVCVK
+55 PIVAPFMGNVCVK

-78 YNIDRQLNFQGVTDT
+78 YNVDRQLNFQGVTDT
-93 PNTVYKPSMAPPIPF
+93 PNTVYKPSMAPPVPFEIPV
-108 DISVASGETISIEVS
+108 SASEAVKIPVS
-123 DVQTA
+123 DIQTDL
-128 YPVGSLSAIVGP
+128 PLDSLGLIVGP

-150 PGSLVTGVIDLT
+150 PGSVVTGVIDLT
-162 PYVGYIDIYYNYYLN
+162 PYIGYLDIYYNYYLN
-177 QQYDLVPTSLAGTV
+177 QQYNLVPTSLAGTV
-191 SDSAMEY
+191 SDSTMEY
-198 PFYLPVSALE
+198 PYYLPVSELE
-208 IYLRT
+208 NYLRT
-213 IKTTPNTSPAIRE
+213 IKTTPITSPATRA
-226 DESVSYSTNV
+226 DGSASYSTNV
-236 SAALKAVGA
+236 DAALNAVSGEA
-245 MGPVDFGMFG
+245 FM

-268 GFPSYYLEAW
+268 SFPSYYLEAW

-283 FTDAAVDVSTSG
+283 FTDAAIDISTSG

-309 QRYMDL
+309 QRYIDL
-315 AFAGGGRNSDFYE
+315 ALAGGGRNSDFYE
-328 SQFDVKLSQDNT
+328 SQFDVKLNQDNT

-352 NVNTLYQTTGFDDN
+352 NVNTLYQTTGFEDD
-366 SSPLGSFSGQLSGG
+366 SSPLGAFSGQLSGG

-436 LKASTVFGEVQSLGA
+436 LKASTVFGEVQNLGTA
-451 TNPSYANAAL
+451 SVSYANHAL
-461 TIPGFKLQAVNYVGY
+461 TIPAFKEQDLNYIGY

-507 GRNISHVMDSPAYSD
+507 GRNLSYVMDTPAYGD
-522 FIKAAGTYVD
+522 FIKAAGTNVN

-547 VSPSSCPY
+547 ISPSSCPY

-571 AENFILDNVA
+571 AENFVLDNVA

>member
-29 LIPTNVTRVVAGDDF
+29 LIPTNVTRVIAGDDF

-55 PVVAPFMGNVCVK
+55 PIVAPFMGNVCIK

-78 YNIDRQLNFQGVTDT
+78 YNVDRQLNFQGVTDT
-93 PNTVYKPSMAPPIPF
+93 PNTVYKPSMAPPVPF
-108 DISVASGETISIEVS
+108 DLSVSAGEVIDIPVS
-123 DVQTA
+123 DVQTDL
-128 YPVGSLSAIVGP
+128 PLGSLGNIVGP
-140 GSLADYMGEA
+140 SSLADYMGEA
-150 PGSLVTGVIDLT
+150 PGSIVTGVIDLT
-162 PYVGYIDIYYNYYLN
+162 PYIGYIDIFYNYYLN
-177 QQYDLVPTSLAGTV
+177 QQYNLVPTSLAGTV

-198 PFYLPVSALE
+198 PYFLTVSELE
-208 IYLRT
+208 TYLRN
-213 IKTTPNTSPAIRE
+213 IKTKSNISPAIRVN
-226 DESVSYSTNV
+226 DSVSYSTNV
-236 SAALKAVGA
+236 QAALNAVDSEA
-245 MGPVDFGMFG
+245 FT

-283 FTDAAVDVSTSG
+283 FTDAAVDISTSG

-328 SQFDVKLSQDNT
+328 AQFDVKLTQDNT

-352 NVNTLYQTTGFDDN
+352 NVNTLYQTTGFEDN
-366 SSPLGSFSGQLSGG
+366 SSPLGAFSGQLSGG

-436 LKASTVFGEVQSLGA
+436 LKASTVFGEVQCLGA
-451 TNPSYANAAL
+451 TDVSYANHTL
-461 TIPGFKLQAVNYVGY
+461 TIPGFKTQDLNYVGY

-498 DYWVLSRDY
+498 DYWVVSRDY
-507 GRNISHVMDSPAYSD
+507 GRNLSSIMDSKAYRD
-522 FIKAAGTYVD
+522 FVAAAGAHID

-560 FNYVFYDQRPT
+560 FNYVFYDQRAT
-571 AENFILDNVA
+571 AENFVLDNVA

>member
-29 LIPTNVTRVVAGDDF
+29 LIPTNVTRVIAGDDF
-44 SFQPGVGVQAL
+44 SVQPGIGVQAL
-55 PVVAPFMGNVCVK
+55 PIVAPFMGSVSVK

-78 YNIDRQLNFQGVTDT
+78 YNIERQLNFQGVTDA
-93 PNTVYKPSMAPPIPF
+93 PNTVYKPSMAPPVPF
-108 DISVASGETISIEVS
+108 DTSVSSGETVEISVA
-123 DVQTA
+123 DVQTNL
-128 YPVGSLSAIVGP
+128 PNGSLGTIVAP

-150 PGSLVTGVIDLT
+150 PGSIVAGVIDLT
-162 PYVGYIDIYYNYYLN
+162 PYIGYVDIYYNYYLN
-177 QQYDLVPTSLAGTV
+177 QQYDRIPTSLAGTV
-191 SDSAMEY
+191 SDSATEY
-198 PFYLPVSALE
+198 PYYLSVSQLE
-208 IYLRT
+208 TYLRT
-213 IKTTPNTSPAIRE
+213 IKTTPNTFPAVRKTE
-226 DESVSYSTNV
+226 AESYSTNV
-236 SAALKAVGA
+236 QAALEALDYKAF
-245 MGPVDFGMFG
+245 D
-255 WSFFTGRQSLFQR
+255 WNFFTGRQSLFQR
-268 GFPSYYLEAW
+268 GFPSYYLESW

-283 FTDAAVDVSTSG
+283 FVDAAVDVSTTG
-295 NSVSMRNITFASRM
+295 KSVSMRNITFASRM

-328 SQFDVKLSQDNT
+328 SQFDVKLDQDNA

-352 NVNTLYQTTGFDDN
+352 NVNTLYQTTGFEDN
-366 SSPLGSFSGQLSGG
+366 SSPLGAFSGQLSGG

-436 LKASTVFGEVQSLGA
+436 LKASTVFGEVQSLGVVDP
-451 TNPSYANAAL
+451 TYANAML
-461 TIPGFKLQAVNYVGY
+461 IVPGFKLQDLNYVGY

-507 GRNISHVMDSPAYSD
+507 GRNLASVMDSKAYRD
-522 FIKAAGTYVD
+522 FVSAAGTSVD

-571 AENFILDNVA
+571 AENFVLDNVA

>member
-55 PVVAPFMGNVCVK
+55 PIVAPFMGNVCVK

-78 YNIDRQLNFQGVTDT
+78 YNVDRQLNFQGVTDT

-108 DISVASGETISIEVS
+108 DISIASGEAINISVS
-123 DVQTA
+123 DVQTDLPLGA
-128 YPVGSLSAIVGP
+128 LGDIVGP
-140 GSLADYMGEA
+140 SSLADYMGEA
-150 PGSLVTGVIDLT
+150 PGSIVTGVIDLT
-162 PYVGYIDIYYNYYLN
+162 PYIGYIDIYYNYYLN

-198 PFYLPVSALE
+198 PYFLSVSELE
-208 IYLRT
+208 NYLRT
-213 IKTTPNTSPAIRE
+213 IKTTPNTSPAVRS
-226 DESVSYSTNV
+226 DDTVSYSTNV
-236 SAALKAVGA
+236 EAALKAVA
-245 MGPVDFGMFG
+245 SEAFK
-255 WSFFTGRQSLFQR
+255 WNFFTGRQSLFQR
-268 GFPSYYLEAW
+268 GFPAYYLEAW

-283 FTDAAVDVSTSG
+283 FTDAAVDISTSG

-352 NVNTLYQTTGFDDN
+352 NVNTLYQTTGFED
-366 SSPLGSFSGQLSGG
+366 SASPLGAFSGQLSGG

-436 LKASTVFGEVQSLGA
+436 LKASTVFGEVQNLGVA
-451 TNPSYANAAL
+451 AVSYANSAL
-461 TIPGFKLQAVNYVGY
+461 RIPGFKTQNLDYVGY

-498 DYWVLSRDY
+498 DYWVVSRDY
-507 GRNISHVMDSPAYSD
+507 GRNLSFIMDSKAYSD
-522 FIKAAGTYVD
+522 FIAAAGTHID

-560 FNYVFYDQRPT
+560 FNYVFYDQRAT
-571 AENFILDNVA
+571 AENFVLDNVA

-591 VNVATTL
+591 VNVSTTL

>member
-55 PVVAPFMGNVCVK
+55 PIVAPFMGSVCVK

-78 YNIDRQLNFQGVTDT
+78 YNIERQLNFQGVTDT
-93 PNTVYKPSMAPPIPF
+93 PNTVYKPSMAPPVPF
-108 DISVASGETISIEVS
+108 DVGTSMGDKVDIKVS
-123 DVQTA
+123 DMQTDL
-128 YPVGSLSAIVGP
+128 PEDSLGFIVAP

-150 PGSLVTGVIDLT
+150 PGSIVTGVIDLT
-162 PYVGYIDIYYNYYLN
+162 PYIGYIDIYYNYYVN
-177 QQYDLVPTSLAGTV
+177 QQYSLVPTSLAGTV
-191 SDSAMEY
+191 ADSALQY
-198 PFYLPVSALE
+198 PYFLDVLDLE
-208 IYLRT
+208 NYLRT

-226 DESVSYSTNV
+226 DSSASYSTNV
-236 SAALKAVGA
+236 QAALNAIDSNA
-245 MGPVDFGMFG
+245 FL
-255 WSFFTGRQSLFQR
+255 WNFFTGRQSLFQR

-278 LKTSS
+278 LKTSH
-283 FTDAAVDVSTSG
+283 FTDAAVDISVSG

-328 SQFDVKLSQDNT
+328 SQFDVKLGQDNT

-352 NVNTLYQTTGFDDN
+352 NVNTLYQTTGFEDN
-366 SSPLGSFSGQLSGG
+366 SSPLGAFSGQLSGG

-436 LKASTVFGEVQSLGA
+436 LKASTVFGEVQNLGVTA
-451 TNPSYANAAL
+451 VSYANSIL
-461 TIPGFKLQAVNYVGY
+461 SIPGFKLQKFNYVGY

-507 GRNISHVMDSPAYSD
+507 GRNLASVMDTPAYSD
-522 FIKAAGTYVD
+522 FIKAVGTHVD

>member
-55 PVVAPFMGNVCVK
+55 PIVAPFMGSVCVK

-78 YNIDRQLNFQGVTDT
+78 YNVDRQLNFQGVTDT

-108 DISVASGETISIEVS
+108 EINSPASDSIAFSVSTL
-123 DVQTA
+123 QTNA
-128 YPVGSLSAIVGP
+128 PNGSLGCVVGP

-150 PGSLVTGVIDLT
+150 PGSIVTGVIDLT
-162 PYVGYIDIYYNYYLN
+162 PYIGYFDIYYNYYLN
-177 QQYDLVPTSLAGTV
+177 QQYSLIPTSLAGTV
-191 SDSAMEY
+191 SDSTTEY
-198 PFYLPVSALE
+198 PYYLTVAE
-208 IYLRT
+208 VENYLRT

-226 DESVSYSTNV
+226 GDSASYSTNV
-236 SAALKAVGA
+236 DTALSA
-245 MGPVDFGMFG
+245 VDSEAFM

-283 FTDAAVDVSTSG
+283 FVDAAVDISTSG
-295 NSVSMRNITFASRM
+295 TSVSMRNITFASRM

-352 NVNTLYQTTGFDDN
+352 NVNTLYQTTGFEDA
-366 SSPLGSFSGQLSGG
+366 SSPLGAFSGQLSGG

-451 TNPSYANAAL
+451 TRPTYSGNIL
-461 TIPGFKLQAVNYVGY
+461 VVPGFKLQDSNYVGY

-507 GRNISHVMDSPAYSD
+507 GRNLSSVMDTPAYRD
-522 FIKAAGTYVD
+522 FITAAGAYVD

-571 AENFILDNVA
+571 AENFVLDNVA

>member
-55 PVVAPFMGNVCVK
+55 PIVAPFMGSVCVK

-78 YNIDRQLNFQGVTDT
+78 YNVDRQLNFQGVTDA
-93 PNTVYKPSMAPPIPF
+93 PNTVYKPSMAPPVPF
-108 DISVASGETISIEVS
+108 DIGLASGGSVNISVA
-123 DVQTA
+123 DMQTNF
-128 YPVGSLSAIVGP
+128 PLGSLCNIVGP

-150 PGSLVTGVIDLT
+150 PGSIVTGVIDLT
-162 PYVGYIDIYYNYYLN
+162 PYIGYIDIYYNYYLN

-191 SDSAMEY
+191 SDSQMEY
-198 PFYLPVSALE
+198 PYYLTVSELE
-208 IYLRT
+208 TYLRN
-213 IKTTPNTSPAIRE
+213 IKTKSIIFPATRV
-226 DESVSYSTNV
+226 DSSASYSTNV
-236 SAALKAVGA
+236 KAALNAVDSSA
-245 MGPVDFGMFG
+245 FY

-352 NVNTLYQTTGFDDN
+352 NVNALYQTTGFEDS
-366 SSPLGSFSGQLSGG
+366 SSPLGAFSGQLSGG

-402 VPRVYYPSYINP
+402 IPRVYYPSYINP
-414 TSRQISL
+414 TSRQVSL

-436 LKASTVFGEVQSLGA
+436 LKASTVFGEAQNIGA
-451 TNPSYANAAL
+451 TAVTYRNSVL
-461 TIPGFKLQAVNYVGY
+461 SIPGFKTQDLNYVGY

-498 DYWVLSRDY
+498 DYWVVSRDY
-507 GRNISHVMDSPAYSD
+507 GRNLSSVMDTPAYGE
-522 FIKAAGTYVD
+522 FIKAAGTGLD

-560 FNYVFYDQRPT
+560 FNYVFYDQRAT
-571 AENFILDNVA
+571 AENFILDNVS

>member
-55 PVVAPFMGNVCVK
+55 PIVAPFMGNVCVK

-78 YNIDRQLNFQGVTDT
+78 YNVDRQLNFQGVTDT
-93 PNTVYKPSMAPPIPF
+93 PNTVYKPSMAPQIPF
-108 DISVASGETISIEVS
+108 DIANPSGDAIAFSVSTL
-123 DVQTA
+123 QTNS
-128 YPVGSLSAIVGP
+128 PGGSLGSIVGP

-150 PGSLVTGVIDLT
+150 PGSVVTGVIDLT
-162 PYVGYIDIYYNYYLN
+162 PYIGYIDIYYNYYLN

-191 SDSAMEY
+191 SDSAMGFPY
-198 PFYLPVSALE
+198 YLAVSELE
-208 IYLRT
+208 VYLRT
-213 IKTTPNTSPAIRE
+213 IKTTPNTSPAVRE
-226 DESVSYSTNV
+226 DNSASYSTNV
-236 SAALKAVGA
+236 NAALNAGSSEA
-245 MGPVDFGMFG
+245 FF
-255 WSFFTGRQSLFQR
+255 WNFFTGRQSLFQR

-283 FTDAAVDVSTSG
+283 FVDAAVDVSTSG

-352 NVNTLYQTTGFDDN
+352 NVNTLYQTTGFEDS
-366 SSPLGSFSGQLSGG
+366 SSPLGAFSGQLSGG

-436 LKASTVFGEVQSLGA
+436 LKASTVFGEIQSLGA
-451 TNPSYANAAL
+451 VNPTYANR
-461 TIPGFKLQAVNYVGY
+461 IFVVPGFKTQDLNYVGY

-507 GRNISHVMDSPAYSD
+507 GRNLASVMDSKAYSE
-522 FIKAAGTYVD
+522 FIAAAGTGID

-560 FNYVFYDQRPT
+560 FNYVFYDQRAT

>member
-18 SGNPTSASWGT
+18 SGNPTSTGWGT
-29 LIPTNVTRVVAGDDF
+29 LIPTNLTRVIAGDDF

-55 PVVAPFMGNVCVK
+55 PIVAPFMGSVCVK

-93 PNTVYKPSMAPPIPF
+93 PNTVYKPSMAPPVPF
-108 DISVASGETISIEVS
+108 DILNPSGAKIAISVS
-123 DVQTA
+123 DVQTNL
-128 YPVGSLSAIVGP
+128 PNGSLGDIVSP

-150 PGSLVTGVIDLT
+150 PGSIVTGVIDLT
-162 PYVGYIDIYYNYYLN
+162 PYIGYIDIYYNYYLN
-177 QQYDLVPTSLAGTV
+177 QQYDLVPTSLAGTT
-191 SDSAMEY
+191 SDSALEY
-198 PFYLPVSALE
+198 PYYLTTSELE
-208 IYLRT
+208 AYLRT
-213 IKTTPNTSPAIRE
+213 IKTTPITSPAIRE
-226 DESVSYSTNV
+226 DDSASYSTNV
-236 SAALKAVGA
+236 DAAIAAAGTNA
-245 MGPVDFGMFG
+245 FT

-283 FTDAAVDVSTSG
+283 FSDAAVDVSTSG
-295 NSVSMRNITFASRM
+295 STVSMRNITFASRM

-352 NVNTLYQTTGFDDN
+352 NVNTLYQTTGFEDS
-366 SSPLGSFSGQLSGG
+366 SSPLGAFSGQLSGG

-389 FNDDGYFMEITSI
+389 FNDDGYFIEITSI

-436 LKASTVFGEVQSLGA
+436 LKASTVFGEVQNLGA
-451 TNPSYANAAL
+451 SAVSYANSVL
-461 TIPGFKLQAVNYVGY
+461 SIPGFKVQGSRYVGY

-507 GRNISHVMDSPAYSD
+507 GRNLASVMDSAAYGNFVTAVGSN
-522 FIKAAGTYVD
+522 VD

-547 VSPSSCPY
+547 VSPSSSPY

-571 AENFILDNVA
+571 AENFVLDNVA

>member
-18 SGNPTSASWGT
+18 SGNPTSTGWGT
-29 LIPTNVTRVVAGDDF
+29 LIPTNVTRVIAGDDF

-55 PVVAPFMGNVCVK
+55 PIVAPFMGSVCVK

-78 YNIDRQLNFQGVTDT
+78 YNVARQLNFQGVTDT
-93 PNTVYKPSMAPPIPF
+93 PNAVYKPSMAPPVPF
-108 DISVASGETISIEVS
+108 DILNPSGAKISISVS
-123 DVQTA
+123 DLQTDR
-128 YPVGSLSAIVGP
+128 PLKSLGDIVGP

-150 PGSLVTGVIDLT
+150 PGSIVTGVIDLT
-162 PYVGYIDIYYNYYLN
+162 PYIGYYDIYYNYYLN
-177 QQYDLVPTSLAGTV
+177 QQYDLIPTSLAGTM
-191 SDSAMEY
+191 SDTAMEY
-198 PFYLPVSALE
+198 PYYLTASELE
-208 IYLRT
+208 NYLRT
-213 IKTTPNTSPAIRE
+213 IKTTPNTFPAMRE
-226 DESVSYSTNV
+226 DVSASYSTNV
-236 SAALKAVGA
+236 MAAKLASGGNA
-245 MGPVDFGMFG
+245 FD
-255 WSFFTGRQSLFQR
+255 WAFFAGRQSLLQR

-283 FTDAAVDVSTSG
+283 FSDAAVDVSTSG
-295 NSVSMRNITFASRM
+295 SAVSMRNITFASRM

-328 SQFDVKLSQDNT
+328 SQFDVKLNQDNS

-352 NVNTLYQTTGFDDN
+352 NVNTLYQTTGFEDS

-436 LKASTVFGEVQSLGA
+436 LKASTVFGEVHNLGA
-451 TNPSYANAAL
+451 TTVSYANSAL
-461 TIPGFKLQAVNYVGY
+461 SIPGFKAQNNNYVGY

-507 GRNISHVMDSPAYSD
+507 GRNLASVMDSKAYSD
-522 FIKAAGTYVD
+522 FIAAAGTNID

-555 ILCGD
+555 VLCGD

-571 AENFILDNVA
+571 AENFVLDNVA

>member
-29 LIPTNVTRVVAGDDF
+29 LIPTNVTRVIAGDDF

-55 PVVAPFMGNVCVK
+55 PIVAPFMGSVCVK
-68 KEYFFIPDRI
+68 KEYFFVPDRI

-108 DISVASGETISIEVS
+108 DIGTSMGGDVNISVGDMQAAQPT
-123 DVQTA
+123 D
-128 YPVGSLSAIVGP
+128 SLGLIVGP

-150 PGSLVTGVIDLT
+150 PGSIVAGVIDLT
-162 PYVGYIDIYYNYYLN
+162 PYIGYIDIYYNYYLN
-177 QQYDLVPTSLAGTV
+177 QQYNLVPTSLAGTAA
-191 SDSAMEY
+191 D
-198 PFYLPVSALE
+198 SALE
-208 IYLRT
+208 YPYYLDVSELESYLRT
-213 IKTTPNTSPAIRE
+213 IKTTPNTSPATRA
-226 DESVSYSTNV
+226 DDSASYSTNV
-236 SAALKAVGA
+236 EAALNAVSSEA
-245 MGPVDFGMFG
+245 FL

-268 GFPSYYLEAW
+268 SFPSYYLEAW

-283 FTDAAVDVSTSG
+283 FTDAAVDVSVSG

-328 SQFDVKLSQDNT
+328 SQFDVKLSQENT

-352 NVNTLYQTTGFDDN
+352 NVNTLYQTTGFEDN
-366 SSPLGSFSGQLSGG
+366 SSPLGAFSGQLSGG

-436 LKASTVFGEVQSLGA
+436 LKASTVFGEVQNIGA
-451 TNPSYANAAL
+451 EAVTYDNFRLS
-461 TIPGFKLQAVNYVGY
+461 IPGFKLQGLNYVGY

-507 GRNISHVMDSPAYSD
+507 GRNITSVMDTPAYGD
-522 FIKAAGTYVD
+522 FIKAVGTYVD

>member
-1 MMFLSRKRNKKS
+1 MAMMFLSRKRNKKS

-29 LIPTNVTRVVAGDDF
+29 LIPTNVTRVIAGDDF

-55 PVVAPFMGNVCVK
+55 PIVAPFMGSVCVK

-78 YNIDRQLNFQGVTDT
+78 YNIERQLNFQGVTDA

-108 DISVASGETISIEVS
+108 DISIPSGKEVVIPVS
-123 DVQTA
+123 DVQTEL
-128 YPVGSLSAIVGP
+128 PSGSLGHIVGP

-150 PGSLVTGVIDLT
+150 PGSIVTGVIDLT
-162 PYVGYIDIYYNYYLN
+162 PYIGYADIYYNYYLN
-177 QQYDLVPTSLAGTV
+177 QQYDLVPTSLAGTK

-198 PFYLPVSALE
+198 PYYLTVSELE
-208 IYLRT
+208 TYLRT

-226 DESVSYSTNV
+226 GDSASYSTNV
-236 SAALKAVGA
+236 EKALQAIGSYA
-245 MGPVDFGMFG
+245 FS
-255 WSFFTGRQSLFQR
+255 WNFFTGRQSLFQR

-283 FTDAAVDVSTSG
+283 FVDAAVDVSASG

-328 SQFDVKLSQDNT
+328 SQFDVKLDQDNA

-352 NVNTLYQTTGFDDN
+352 NVNTLYQTTGFEDN
-366 SSPLGSFSGQLSGG
+366 SSPLGAFSGQLSGG

-436 LKASTVFGEVQSLGA
+436 LKASTVFGEVQNLGA
-451 TNPSYANAAL
+451 VNPSYANSKL
-461 TIPGFKLQAVNYVGY
+461 TIPGFKLQDGKYIGY

-507 GRNISHVMDSPAYSD
+507 GRNLAHVMDSKAYGD
-522 FIKAAGTYVD
+522 FVLAAGSNAD

-571 AENFILDNVA
+571 AENFVLDNVA

>member
-55 PVVAPFMGNVCVK
+55 PIVAPFMGSVSVK

-78 YNIDRQLNFQGVTDT
+78 YNIERQLNFQGVTDT

-108 DISVASGETISIEVS
+108 DTSASLGDTVEIAIG
-123 DVQTA
+123 DMQTNL
-128 YPVGSLSAIVGP
+128 PKGSLGTIVAP

-150 PGSLVTGVIDLT
+150 PGSIVAGVIDLT
-162 PYVGYIDIYYNYYLN
+162 PYIGYVDIYYNYYLN
-177 QQYDLVPTSLAGTV
+177 QQYDRVPTSLAGTV
-191 SDSAMEY
+191 SDSATEY
-198 PFYLPVSALE
+198 PYYLSVSQLE
-208 IYLRT
+208 TYLRT
-213 IKTTPNTSPAIRE
+213 VKTTPNTFPAVRE
-226 DESVSYSTNV
+226 TATESYSTNV
-236 SAALKAVGA
+236 QAALEAL
-245 MGPVDFGMFG
+245 DFKVFD
-255 WSFFTGRQSLFQR
+255 WFFFTGRQSLFQR
-268 GFPSYYLEAW
+268 CFPSYYLEAW

-283 FTDAAVDVSTSG
+283 FVDAAVDVSTSG

-328 SQFDVKLSQDNT
+328 SQFDVKLDQDNT

-352 NVNTLYQTTGFDDN
+352 NVNTLYQTTGFEDN
-366 SSPLGSFSGQLSGG
+366 SSPLGAFSGQLSGG

-436 LKASTVFGEVQSLGA
+436 LKASTVFGEVQSLGSA
-451 TNPSYANAAL
+451 NPSYVNAML
-461 TIPGFKLQAVNYVGY
+461 VIPGFKLQDSNYVGY

-498 DYWVLSRDY
+498 DYWALSRDY
-507 GRNISHVMDSPAYSD
+507 GRNITHVIDTPAYKQFVS
-522 FIKAAGTYVD
+522 AAGTHVD

>member
-29 LIPTNVTRVVAGDDF
+29 LIPTNLTRVIAGDDF

-55 PVVAPFMGNVCVK
+55 PIVAPFMGNVSVK

-78 YNIDRQLNFQGVTDT
+78 YNIERQLNFQGVTDT

-108 DISVASGETISIEVS
+108 SIDAPSGSPIAFVVS
-123 DVQTA
+123 ALQTNL
-128 YPVGSLSAIVGP
+128 PSGSLGNIVGP

-162 PYVGYIDIYYNYYLN
+162 PYIGYLDIYYNYYLN
-177 QQYDLVPTSLAGTV
+177 QQYNLVPTSLAGTA
-191 SDSAMEY
+191 SDSALEY
-198 PFYLPVSALE
+198 PYYLSVSQLE
-208 IYLRT
+208 EYLRT
-213 IKTTPNTSPAIRE
+213 IKTTPNTFPAVRE
-226 DESVSYSTNV
+226 SDGASYSTNV
-236 SAALKAVGA
+236 NAALSA
-245 MGPVDFGMFG
+245 VDFKAFD
-255 WSFFTGRQSLFQR
+255 WAFFTGRQSLFQR
-268 GFPSYYLEAW
+268 AFPSYYLEAW

-328 SQFDVKLSQDNT
+328 SQFDVKLDQDNT

-352 NVNTLYQTTGFDDN
+352 NVNTLYQTTGFEDS
-366 SSPLGSFSGQLSGG
+366 SSPLGAFSGQLSGG

-431 IAMQG
+431 IAMQA

-451 TNPSYANAAL
+451 SKPTYAGSVFAV
-461 TIPGFKLQAVNYVGY
+461 PGFKLQNANYVGY

-507 GRNISHVMDSPAYSD
+507 GRNLSSVMDTPAYND
-522 FIKAAGTYVD
+522 FVSAAGSYIN